1 MSCSSLRTK
10 KNLNMRFTDYSLQFY
25 TLRPIVMREQPVE
38 KVQDS
43 SLIEFLLKFF
53 EAPSC
58 LWLSFGSWSSFCNP
72 CSQSE
77 YRRNRRNLTETCN
90 NSEPASLCFVLFFTA
105 IITRCQLF
113 KTQVGVQKRVLWGNP
128 SRSRIKNQQSRNA
141 RFDWPQIG
149 ENTPLTGDRVR
160 PKTYLRPEIRVKS
173 ELNPS

>member
-10 KNLNMRFTDYSLQFY
+10 KTLNMRFTVYSLQFY

-58 LWLSFGSWSSFCNP
+58 LWLSFGSWSSFCNRVTLAVKVNIAGIAEILLKP
-72 CSQSE
+72 ATTRSQLP
-77 YRRNRRNLTETCN
+77 Y
-90 NSEPASLCFVLFFTA
+90 VLFYFLLPSLRDA
-105 IITRCQLF
+105 NCL
-113 KTQVGVQKRVLWGNP
+113 KQVGVQNRVLWGNP

-160 PKTYLRPEIRVKS
+160 PKTDLRPQIRVKS
-173 ELNPS
+173 E